1 MRLENKVAIIT
12 GAGRG
17 IGRATARRLAAEGA
31 AVTIVDIDEAGATET
46 AALIRANEGQ
56 QAIAI
61 TADVTNRSQVEQVVA
76 TAVDAFGKLDILV
89 NNAAILG
96 RTPVLEITDEIWDR
110 YMAVN
115 LKGPFLC
122 SQAAIRWWVENE
134 VKGAIV
140 NLGSVESTIAFPE
153 QVHYATSKGGV
164 LMMTKALALDVAQYG
179 IRVNA
184 VGPGTVDSRGF
195 FANNPERRVK
205 YEAMHPLGRLGRPE
219 DIAKAILFLASDEAE
234 WITGEILYVDG
245 GYLIR

>member
-17 IGRATARRLAAEGA
+17 IGRATAMRLAAEGA
-31 AVTIVDIDEAGATET
+31 AVMIVDIDEASAAETTE
-46 AALIRANEGQ
+46 LIKINGQ

-61 TADVTNRSQVEQVVA
+61 TADVTNRPQVEQVVA
-76 TAVDAFGKLDILV
+76 KTVDTFGRLDILV

-96 RTPVLEITDEIWDR
+96 RTPLLEITDEIWDR

-122 SQAAIRWWVENE
+122 SQAVIRWWITNQT
-134 VKGAIV
+134 KGAIV

-153 QVHYATSKGGV
+153 QVHYATSKGGI

-195 FANNPERRVK
+195 FADNPETRVK

-219 DIAKAILFLASDEAE
+219 DIANAILFLVSDEAE
-234 WITGEILYVDG
+234 WVTGTILYADG

>member
-1 MRLENKVAIIT
+1 MRLQNKVAIIT

-17 IGRATARRLAAEGA
+17 IGRATAMRLATEGA
-31 AVTIVDIDEAGATET
+31 AVTIVDIDEAGAAETTE
-46 AALIRANEGQ
+46 LIKANGQ
-56 QAIAI
+56 QAIAL

-76 TAVDAFGKLDILV
+76 KTVDTFGRLDILV

-96 RTPVLEITDEIWDR
+96 RTSLLEITDEIWDR

-140 NLGSVESTIAFPE
+140 NLGSVESIIAFPE

-164 LMMTKALALDVAQYG
+164 LMMTRALALDVAQYG

-195 FANNPERRVK
+195 FANNPERRAK
-205 YEAMHPLGRLGRPE
+205 YEEMHPLGRLGRPA
-219 DIAKAILFLASDEAE
+219 DIANAILFLVSDEAE

>member
-1 MRLENKVAIIT
+1 MRLKNKVALIT

-17 IGRATARRLAAEGA
+17 IGRATAMRLASEDA
-31 AVTIVDIDEAGATET
+31 AVTIVDIDEAGAAET
-46 AALIRANEGQ
+46 AALIKAENHE
-56 QAIAI
+56 AITL
-61 TADVTNRSQVEQVVA
+61 TADVTDRSQVEQMITQTVE
-76 TAVDAFGKLDILV
+76 TFGRLDILV

-96 RTPVLEITDEIWDR
+96 RTPLLEITGEIWDR
-110 YMAVN
+110 YLAVN

-122 SQAAIRWWVENE
+122 SQAAIRWWITHQ

-153 QVHYATSKGGV
+153 QVHYAASKGGV

-184 VGPGTVDSRGF
+184 VGPGTVDTRGY
-195 FANNPERRVK
+195 FASHPDKLAK
-205 YEAMHPLGRLGRPE
+205 YEALHPLGRLGRPE
-219 DIAKAILFLASDEAE
+219 DIANAILFLASDEAE

>member
-1 MRLENKVAIIT
+1 MRLKNKVAIVT

-17 IGRATARRLAAEGA
+17 IGRATAVRLAEEGA
-31 AVTIVDIDEAGATET
+31 AVVVAEIDEAGAHET
-46 AALIRANEGQ
+46 ADLITAGGRQAV
-56 QAIAI
+56 AIA
-61 TADVTNRSQVEQVVA
+61 TDVAEQA
-76 TAVDAFGKLDILV
+76 QIEQLISGAVDTFGRLDILV

-96 RTPVLEITDEIWDR
+96 RTLLLDITVEEWDR

-115 LKGPFLC
+115 VRGAFLC
-122 SQAAIRWWVENE
+122 SQAAIRWWVDND

-153 QVHYATSKGGV
+153 QVHYATSKGAV
-164 LMMTKALALDVAQYG
+164 LMMTKALALDVAPYG

-195 FANNPERRVK
+195 FASEPEKRTK
-205 YEAMHPLGRLGRPE
+205 YEAMHPLGRLGQPI
-219 DIAKAILFLASDEAE
+219 DIANAILFLASEEAD
-234 WITGEILYVDG
+234 WVTGEILYVDG